1 MRPAEEIN
9 QLIKKLHLKA
19 SANLDKRVHGR
30 ISNTQAEFRN
40 KQSAQVQSNVRSII
54 MKNPIGKIAAAA
66 VLIIAVL
73 IINSQFSSSNVLW
86 AEVVEQINNHTRYKC
101 RQRVV
106 REQGPEYPTMQVY
119 HLNLQQRRQELED
132 GTIHIID
139 MREENPVTVELF
151 PKEKRAIVT
160 TLVGFGS
167 RRDPDIIDMVKRFD
181 QESTERL
188 GTKKKNGK
196 TLYGFRHQPNEYNDF
211 TVWVDSDTKLP
222 VEIELKHPTAGQTI
236 FMDEFEF
243 DFDLDPSAS
252 STEVPYGYQV
262 ETVTRNYGT
271 VVYEEITNEEM
282 RNELNKTA
290 YTVERLPWIVNMHT
304 IKANDPLGTGAK
316 VFMIGIKAND
326 GNTIIVVQGELFDM
340 KRMIWIPDQQLVL
353 ETPRGAKLYTHP
365 NGGLYAQYFLESMAD
380 ENPEFFD
387 TKDLSEE
394 RFTRMIVMPDET
406 VLSLSANKQMSDEQ
420 IQELIEALVEI
431 KAN

>member
-1 MRPAEEIN
+1 MRPAEDIN
-9 QLIKKLHLKA
+9 QLIKKLNLKA
-19 SANLDKRVHGR
+19 SANLDKRIRER
-30 ISNTQAEFRN
+30 ISGAQAELNN
-40 KQSAQVQSNVRSII
+40 KPSAQIQPNIWRII
-54 MKNPIGKIAAAA
+54 MKNPISKIAAAA
-66 VLIIAVL
+66 VIIILVL

-86 AEVVEQINNHTRYKC
+86 ADVVEQMNNHTRYKC

-139 MREENPVTVELF
+139 MRDKDPITVELY
-151 PKEKRAIVT
+151 PKEKKAIVT

-167 RRDPDIIDMVKRFD
+167 RMDPDIIDMVKRFD

-188 GTKKKNGK
+188 GTKKKNGRL
-196 TLYGFRHQPNEYNDF
+196 LYGFRHMPNKYNDF
-211 TVWVDSDTKLP
+211 TVWVDSETKLP

-243 DFDLDPSAS
+243 DFDLDPSAF
-252 STEVPYGYQV
+252 STKVPDGYQV

-271 VVYEEITNEEM
+271 VEYEEVTDEDI
-282 RNELNKTA
+282 RNDLNKTA
-290 YTVERLPWIVNMHT
+290 YTIERFSRIVNMHT

-316 VFMIGIKAND
+316 VFMIGINTND
-326 GNTIIVVQGELFDM
+326 GNTIIIAQGELYDM

-387 TKDLSEE
+387 TKNLSDE

-420 IQELIEALVEI
+420 IQELVESLVEI
-431 KAN
+431 K